1 MIEDKLKLIELK
13 KYNFEA
19 DNSRTRK
26 YLNSISS
33 NNIQNLIENF
43 NKNNLDFNLFK
54 KEVETQ
60 LKWQELIYNIYKDK
74 ISIDENIIN
83 DELKNLM
90 KKIQIL
96 KSLKFL
102 K

>member
-43 NKNNLDFNLFK
+43 NKNNLDFDLFK

-60 LKWQELIYNIYKDK
+60 LKWQELIYNIYKNK

-83 DELKNLM
+83 DELKNLTR
-90 KKIQIL
+90 KNTNFKEFKIS
-96 KSLKFL
+96 K
-102 K
+102 